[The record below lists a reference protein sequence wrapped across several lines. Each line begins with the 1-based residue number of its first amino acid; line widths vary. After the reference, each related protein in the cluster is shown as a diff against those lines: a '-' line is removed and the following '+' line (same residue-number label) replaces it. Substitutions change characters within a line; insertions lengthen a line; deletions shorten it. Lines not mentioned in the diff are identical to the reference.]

1 MPLTRLSAPAR
12 ELNRVAVTTRRL
24 SGSTAPTATSG
35 VTTMLTSF
43 GGAVKI
49 VARPKRTG
57 NDTGVEPRGDAGIPG
72 VLARGLQG
80 LIPLTLRRAF
90 DIGPW
95 LVAKGLV
102 GELLE
107 LLRMDWRRALDT
119 ADEVERPSAD
129 DVERLS
135 VESVRGRSALG
146 GGDRDAGEVEVPG
159 ALCSAAC
166 FSSPSCH
173 CKCMMID
180 LVAHCRGVS

>member
-1 MPLTRLSAPAR
+1 MVPQRVRLFAVRFLLPALVTLLVVLVDVRRDEDLDKFMLERAWCDVEAIALTRLSAPAR

-72 VLARGLQG
+72 VLARGLKG

-90 DIGPW
+90 DIDP
-95 LVAKGLV
+95 
-102 GELLE
+102 
-107 LLRMDWRRALDT
+107 
-119 ADEVERPSAD
+119 
-129 DVERLS
+129 
-135 VESVRGRSALG
+135 
-146 GGDRDAGEVEVPG
+146 
-159 ALCSAAC
+159 
-166 FSSPSCH
+166 
-173 CKCMMID
+173 
-180 LVAHCRGVS
+180 